1 MVIHDYANV
10 YEKGGEPRRQLNL
23 KSKQTNKL
31 TNMGLNSTYYINTM
45 IDDKSIESKIRLI
58 LDTDDLSITQTDQR
72 LAKQSDILLHEKMF
86 KKLKFLY
93 LEQETRHLF
102 LKQVLDSDNQLL
114 TEDQTIFDMEYN
126 SLQQDASQGK
136 EELKRIKEELKKKI
150 NELTTHTD
158 ETYLLLKNFE
168 NRSKNVKDLFS
179 EFDDLENRIDD
190 VLQ

>member
-1 MVIHDYANV
+1 
-10 YEKGGEPRRQLNL
+10 
-23 KSKQTNKL
+23 
-31 TNMGLNSTYYINTM
+31 MGPDSTYYTNAM
-45 IDDKSIESKIRLI
+45 IDDKSIESKLRSI
-58 LDTDDLSITQTDQR
+58 LDPNDLSITQSDQR

-114 TEDQTIFDMEYN
+114 TEDQTIFDKEYN

-150 NELTTHTD
+150 NDLTTHTD
-158 ETYLLLKNFE
+158 ETYLLLKKFE
-168 NRSKNVKDLFS
+168 IRSKNVKDLFS
-179 EFDDLENRIDD
+179 EFDDLEDRIDD

>member
-1 MVIHDYANV
+1 MIIHDYANV
-10 YEKGGEPRRQLNL
+10 YNKRGEPRRQLNL
-23 KSKQTNKL
+23 KSKQTTKL
-31 TNMGLNSTYYINTM
+31 TNMGPDSTYYTNAM
-45 IDDKSIESKIRLI
+45 IDDKSIESKLRSI
-58 LDTDDLSITQTDQR
+58 LDPNDLSITQSDQR

-114 TEDQTIFDMEYN
+114 TEDQTIFDKEYN

-150 NELTTHTD
+150 NDLTTHTD
-158 ETYLLLKNFE
+158 ETYLLLKKFE
-168 NRSKNVKDLFS
+168 IRSKNVKDLFS
-179 EFDDLENRIDD
+179 EFDDLEDRIDD